1 MRGIGE
7 VVLLLGLVL
16 GLVGLAVN
24 SFVLTEDFGLS
35 PIVAYL
41 LLCTGPLLM
50 AVLPLV
56 ALFALGAW
64 LPLLVNWGSLAL
76 TALGGVLVKRR
87 RF

>member
-7 VVLLLGLVL
+7 VVLLLGVLLGFVALV
-16 GLVGLAVN
+16 VN
-24 SFVLTEDFGLS
+24 SFVLTEDFGIS
-35 PIVAYL
+35 PLVAYL
-41 LLCTGPLLM
+41 LLCTGPVVM
-50 AVLPLV
+50 IMLPLV

-64 LPLLVNWGSLAL
+64 LPLLVNWGSLVL

>member
-7 VVLLLGLVL
+7 VVLLLGLLL

-41 LLCTGPLLM
+41 LLCTGPLVM
-50 AVLPLV
+50 AVLPSS
-56 ALFALGAW
+56 
-64 LPLLVNWGSLAL
+64 PCSPWGRGCRCS
-76 TALGGVLVKRR
+76 
-87 RF
+87 